1 MDMDTAYA
9 NAPFI
14 PGSADYPAR
23 WAADAAA
30 FRDALG
36 ARARLAIP
44 YGRAPRESFDLFTPE
59 TAPRGLM
66 IFVHGGFWRAFGK
79 ADWSHFAAG
88 ALARGWAV
96 ALPEYT
102 LCPEARIARIT
113 REIATA
119 VDAAAAEVAGPVVL
133 TGHSAGGH
141 LSARMLC
148 ADAAPAT
155 RERLARVVPISPL
168 SDLRPLMATAMN
180 DDLRLDA
187 AEAAAES
194 PIDHAPVPGAD
205 VHVWVGGAERP
216 AFLDQARWL
225 SEAWSAPLTID
236 PHRHH
241 FDVIDGLRARD
252 TPLMRAL
259 LDGL

>member
-1 MDMDTAYA
+1 MDMDSAYA

-14 PGSADYPAR
+14 PGGADYPAR

-36 ARARLAIP
+36 ARARLELR
-44 YGRAPRESFDLFTPE
+44 YGEAPRRVFDLFEPE
-59 TAPRGLM
+59 TAPRGLL

-79 ADWSHFAAG
+79 ADWSHFATG

-96 ALPEYT
+96 AVAQYT
-102 LCPEARIARIT
+102 LCPAARIAGIT
-113 REIATA
+113 AEITA
-119 VDAAAAEVAGPVVL
+119 AIDAAAALIEGPMVL

-148 ADAAPAT
+148 ADAAPAA
-155 RERLARVVPISPL
+155 RGRIARVVPISPL
-168 SDLRPLMATAMN
+168 SDLRPLMQTALN

-194 PIDHAPVPGAD
+194 PIDHAPLPGPD
-205 VHVWVGGAERP
+205 VRVWVGGAERP

-225 SEAWSAPLTID
+225 SEAWGAPLTID

-241 FDVIDGLRARD
+241 FDVIDGLRDPRA
-252 TPLMRAL
+252 PLMRTL
-259 LDGL
+259 LDGV

>member
-1 MDMDTAYA
+1 MDMDSAYA

-14 PGSADYPAR
+14 PGGADYPAR

-36 ARARLAIP
+36 ARARLELR
-44 YGRAPRESFDLFTPE
+44 YGEAPRRVFDLFEPE
-59 TAPRGLM
+59 TAPRGLL

-96 ALPEYT
+96 AVAQYT
-102 LCPEARIARIT
+102 LCPAARIAGIT
-113 REIATA
+113 AEITA
-119 VDAAAAEVAGPVVL
+119 AIDAAAALIEGPMVL

-148 ADAAPAT
+148 ADAAPAA
-155 RERLARVVPISPL
+155 RGRIARVVPISPL
-168 SDLRPLMATAMN
+168 SDLRPLMQTALN

-194 PIDHAPVPGAD
+194 PIDHAPLPGPD
-205 VHVWVGGAERP
+205 VRVWVGGAERP

-225 SEAWSAPLTID
+225 SEAWGAPLTID

-241 FDVIDGLRARD
+241 FDVIDGLRDPRA
-252 TPLMRAL
+252 PLMRTL
-259 LDGL
+259 LDGV

>member
-102 LCPEARIARIT
+102 LCPEASIARIT